1 MRIQSSKDV
10 TVSANRTMRK
20 IVCQCVRGLHLRDNN
35 TFVLFAPSRTRGPPL
50 PNLYDLKSFL
60 DGACALTAGVVD
72 AHELLLETN
81 ELPSS
86 SRHSK
91 SRPAAK
97 WIHWH
102 SWNRGNQHS
111 GSCSSFCSIGRTLDR
126 SQAGSTV
133 LRCHLLLLIQSGPSR
148 PDNTPTLPAYRAR
161 TWCGMRTPEFI
172 KKVVTARAL
181 PPVGVFD
188 PVSGSQPST
197 HDG

>member
-60 DGACALTAGVVD
+60 DSACALAAGVVD

-86 SRHSK
+86 SQHSK
-91 SRPAAK
+91 SRPATKWNHRGLRRRMPEWRIWHHCQCPMISDLVGECLRRSWIKWVPKSPPAAW

-102 SWNRGNQHS
+102 SRRRGNHHS
-111 GSCSSFCSIGRTLDR
+111 GSCSSLCSIGRSLDH
-126 SQAGSTV
+126 G
-133 LRCHLLLLIQSGPSR
+133 
-148 PDNTPTLPAYRAR
+148 
-161 TWCGMRTPEFI
+161 
-172 KKVVTARAL
+172 
-181 PPVGVFD
+181 
-188 PVSGSQPST
+188 
-197 HDG
+197 

>member
-60 DGACALTAGVVD
+60 DSACALAAGVVD

-86 SRHSK
+86 SQHSK
-91 SRPAAK
+91 SRPDTK
-97 WIHWH
+97 WNH
-102 SWNRGNQHS
+102 RGLRRRMQNELKPKLRQS
-111 GSCSSFCSIGRTLDR
+111 TASTTCMGRTFARVCELCCP
-126 SQAGSTV
+126 GSLGCLPAQRPCSASVPYQHGPLLV
-133 LRCHLLLLIQSGPSR
+133 LVHRQLLLQVCR
-148 PDNTPTLPAYRAR
+148 R
-161 TWCGMRTPEFI
+161 
-172 KKVVTARAL
+172 
-181 PPVGVFD
+181 
-188 PVSGSQPST
+188 
-197 HDG
+197 